1 MEYSGVSEAVK
12 NVMAIESISIIVSV
26 DVGIDIE
33 ELVELAITMPAV
45 VLLVAMDID
54 IVSAELVIDIEIY
67 LW

>member
-12 NVMAIESISIIVSV
+12 NVMAIESIPIIVSV